1 MHYRIKARRQRLSH
15 NFIFSLIGVI
25 MTDCL
30 FCKIVKGEI
39 PSESIYED
47 EQVLAFNDI
56 NAQAPTHILIIP
68 KKHITTLNDLEDE
81 DVEVAGRLMKVA
93 ANLAKEK
100 GFADA
105 GYRVVM
111 NCNQDGGQAVYH
123 IHLHLL
129 AGRRLALPLG

>member
-1 MHYRIKARRQRLSH
+1 
-15 NFIFSLIGVI
+15 